1 MSRIALIVGFLAFLV
16 GCDTEPIGQ
25 RTSGPVA
32 PGGVAPLEG
41 SSAAVGAGATPT
53 GPAMTPAPA
62 TETPAPATETPAPA
76 TETATPPAETKPEP
90 RGVIGKTTA
99 KVVDVH
105 KALQDPEIVVA
116 EGSSAAGVDPFSQ
129 AGSAYFSAMAR
140 VSTLGM
146 QQAVQMKK
154 AVEGR
159 WPTYEEYMQ
168 IMKENNV
175 KFAKLRSYEMY
186 GYDDKTGKIM
196 VLTDKRLY
204 NEHLKRS
211 GVTPTAE

>member
-16 GCDTEPIGQ
+16 GCDTEPVGR

-62 TETPAPATETPAPA
+62 TETAPPAAN
-76 TETATPPAETKPEP
+76 PPAETKPEP

-175 KFAKLRSYEMY
+175 EFAKLRSYEMY

-211 GVTPTAE
+211 GVTPPAE